1 LQKVGCVG
9 YNQLP
14 LIMKNIRLTTL
25 FLFAFIN
32 TIASQNTLELIAIDH
47 NRKKSSITHISEINF
62 KILTKH
68 KIKAIDP
75 KMFFPVPCR
84 FETFENKVKIEYQN
98 IFNQTLDTTYI
109 ITSKKQKIYLLV
121 DKMKDYEVK
130 TFIETS
136 LLENKKWNLEFSGG
150 GCGIKTNTQLQII
163 PGENNAILKYKIVKK
178 WNGLEKKRIKEKK
191 VIELSKKDLDKLII
205 FEKKLRL
212 LNDGRRRCMPAT
224 YYYLTL
230 GSNKLEFKDETCT
243 NIYNDFLKELIERN
257 N

>member
-1 LQKVGCVG
+1 
-9 YNQLP
+9 
-14 LIMKNIRLTTL
+14 MKNIRLTTL

-32 TIASQNTLELIAIDH
+32 TIVSQNTLELIALDH
-47 NRKKSSITHISEINF
+47 NSKKSSITHISEINF

-68 KIKAIDP
+68 KTIAIDP
-75 KMFFPVPCR
+75 KMFFPVPCK

-136 LLENKKWNLEFSGG
+136 LLENKKWNLDFSSGS
-150 GCGIKTNTQLQII
+150 CGINANTKLQII
-163 PGENNAILKYKIVKK
+163 PRENNTILKYKIVKK
-178 WNGLEKKRIKEKK
+178 WNGSGKKIKEKN
-191 VIELSKKDLDKLII
+191 VIKLSKNDLDKLII

-212 LNDGRRRCMPAT
+212 LNDASKRCMPAT

-230 GSNKLEFKDETCT
+230 GNNKLKFKDETCT